1 MNRRIEIQVGL
12 TVIIAIVVTL
22 WGVTWLKDLSLQRKV
37 RTWHVT
43 FPQTGGL
50 GASDEVQVNGIRMG
64 SVTHIALE
72 GDHAAV
78 DLGISSD
85 IAITRDSKVS
95 IRNVGLMG
103 EHVIAVELVS
113 TGQPYAAADTIVGLY
128 ELGMPEV
135 MAKMGGPLASFD
147 RVSASLDRIAT
158 KLEKDGDLEKTM
170 RNFRETSD
178 ELNGAMKENRKLLHE
193 TLVNLNEVSK
203 TSKALT
209 TDREAQYKRM
219 LDSAERSAKN
229 AELLL
234 ARMDSLRAVAQGIAN
249 KADHGDGTM
258 AKLLND
264 PKLYDDVRGSV
275 KALQDVLVDLK
286 KNPKKYINLRI
297 F

>member
-1 MNRRIEIQVGL
+1 MNRRTEIQVGL
-12 TVIIAIVVTL
+12 TVIVAIVATL

-37 RTWHVT
+37 HTWHVT

-64 SVTHIALE
+64 TVTHIELK

-85 IAITRDSKVS
+85 IVLTRDSKVS

-103 EHVIAVELVS
+103 EHVIAIELAS
-113 TGQPYAAADTIVGLY
+113 TGQVYAPTDTIVGLY
-128 ELGMPEV
+128 ELGMPEI

-147 RVSASLDRIAT
+147 RVSASLDRLAT
-158 KLEKDGDLEKTM
+158 RLEKDGDLEKTVK
-170 RNFRETSD
+170 NFRETSD
-178 ELNGAMKENRKLLHE
+178 ELNGTMKENRKLLHE

-209 TDREAQYKRM
+209 TERETQYKRM
-219 LDSAERSAKN
+219 LDSAERSTKN
-229 AELLL
+229 AEMLL
-234 ARMDSLRAVAQGIAN
+234 ARMDSLRVVAQNIAN
-249 KADHGDGTM
+249 KADHGNGSV

-264 PKLYDDVRGSV
+264 SKLYDDLHGSV
-275 KALQDVLVDLK
+275 QALKEVLEDLK